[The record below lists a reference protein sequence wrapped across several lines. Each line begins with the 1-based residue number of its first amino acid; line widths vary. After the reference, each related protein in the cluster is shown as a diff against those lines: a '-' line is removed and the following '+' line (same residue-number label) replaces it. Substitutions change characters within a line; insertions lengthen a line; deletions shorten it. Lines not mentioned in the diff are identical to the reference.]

1 MFCKSFPVSLQKT
14 PQVRFFHF
22 LVKVQRI
29 KALYGKTNKITLLI
43 STHNLDFL
51 RAIDKILNKFFRVP
65 QLRHQYCWKV
75 AIIMASHNLSPP
87 AAEYAKH
94 APFPPHF
101 NQFFCIFCLFLNIF
115 VWFLQYLPIFS
126 MFFSFYLNAKTD
138 W

>member
-29 KALYGKTNKITLLI
+29 KALYGKTKKITLLI

-75 AIIMASHNLSPP
+75 AIMASHNLSPP

-94 APFPPHF
+94 SPFPPHF
-101 NQFFCIFCLFLNIF
+101 ASFFLHFLSILKHFCLVSAIF
-115 VWFLQYLPIFS
+115 AY
-126 MFFSFYLNAKTD
+126 FFQHMIT
-138 W
+138 

>member
-75 AIIMASHNLSPP
+75 AIMASHNLSPP

-94 APFPPHF
+94 SPFPPHF
-101 NQFFCIFCLFLNIF
+101 ASVSAIF
-115 VWFLQYLPIFS
+115 VCFHPFLFGFCHIFAY
-126 MFFSFYLNAKTD
+126 FSSIFAPLFSNFAKC
-138 W
+138 